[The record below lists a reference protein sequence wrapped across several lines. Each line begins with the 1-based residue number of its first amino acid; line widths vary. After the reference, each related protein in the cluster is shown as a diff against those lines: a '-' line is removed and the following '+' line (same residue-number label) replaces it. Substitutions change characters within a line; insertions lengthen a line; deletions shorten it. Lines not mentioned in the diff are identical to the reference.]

1 MSIVISRLPCM
12 SRDID
17 IGLHNLFV
25 NDSKEH
31 HIFKAALNGYN
42 NNLSLSTKLA
52 PASTKKV
59 IKTLLSHIE
68 TLPKK

>member
-1 MSIVISRLPCM
+1 M

-52 PASTKKV
+52 PASTKR
-59 IKTLLSHIE
+59 
-68 TLPKK
+68 